1 MPIGLMNLLRSSVP
15 MARSFFGLAAKPA
28 LKRKEAVN
36 AALNKTPLFRTRAAK
51 PVGGTGTTYGN
62 ALAPSMGRANRALYG
77 PAKTP
82 LRGLGRGL
90 GYGLVGSIAGD
101 YAVRKAKGLFN
112 DEEEQQDE
120 QSGVIPSRM
129 QYPTR
134 DELGSQADIE
144 SRVEFEQRKQAKF
157 NKQMKQLMVNY
168 GIVNLVNP
176 ASAKEMLK
184 LGTAILGQDIEAMGN
199 QRQAEI
205 FDSIFGGGN
214 VPATAMEAY
223 ERVMAAGGT
232 AADAK
237 EISGIVESATPAAST
252 RAPSVVEIKLQI
264 GAQLKQLL
272 AAGKDEDARK
282 LYLQAIYAGI
292 INPPTGET
300 GIQMSPEQAAEA
312 FLRSAK
318 AGGSDNIDSD
328 MHNLVKID

>member
-1 MPIGLMNLLRSSVP
+1 MPIGLMNL
-15 MARSFFGLAAKPA
+15 ARTAGRVTGFLGPKKRGLFARYLDPRKVKAGEKAASFSKGAPIKLKEGQIKGAATRYFTGPKKGARYTRQGLTT
-28 LKRKEAVN
+28 L
-36 AALNKTPLFRTRAAK
+36 
-51 PVGGTGTTYGN
+51 GG
-62 ALAPSMGRANRALYG
+62 LYG
-77 PAKTP
+77 LDRLMSAMADDDNQE
-82 LRGLGRGL
+82 LG
-90 GYGLVGSIAGD
+90 VSDISSA
-101 YAVRKAKGLFN
+101 
-112 DEEEQQDE
+112 
-120 QSGVIPSRM
+120 SGVIPSRM

-134 DELGSQADIE
+134 DELGSQPDIE

-176 ASAKEMLK
+176 TSAKEMLK
-184 LGTAILGQDIEAMGN
+184 LGTAILGQDIQSMGN

-252 RAPSVVEIKLQI
+252 RAPSVVETKLQI
-264 GAQLKQLL
+264 GAQVKQLL
-272 AAGKDEDARK
+272 AAGRDDEAK
-282 LYLQAIYAGI
+282 ELYLQAIYAGI
-292 INPPTGET
+292 IDPPTGET

-312 FLRSAK
+312 FLRSAG
-318 AGGSDNIDSD
+318 ASGSDNIDSD
-328 MHNLVKID
+328 MYNLVKLD